1 MELTAGDLLAAQ
13 HAAREDLCTALRE
26 ELIGPRS
33 ADETLKEPPLNRYLT
48 GILYPRIDDGTPIQD
63 ETDAYVDIADD
74 DGENFADP
82 AVAMSNVQ
90 YPSSL
95 GLTFAI
101 APEAEEIS
109 VAVEAATYEPLDD
122 GSWQRRPIGPVEV
135 NLAVAG
141 EGAVTRGVAPG
152 LELYCRVRETRNDA
166 RPVTVVLL
174 NNQAGRFGKKDATSF
189 FQVRFRVRGVAG
201 GSPFVARPEQVG
213 IQDEDL
219 LSNALLYRD
228 RPEFAIGHGCAA
240 EWEQKPGSRR
250 ASMIAA
256 TFLPEE
262 NTLLMES
269 NPDIKTDGLGLDALS
284 QMQGHDLAAALES
297 FLAEY
302 ELWIARCETEAQG
315 LDEHFRP
322 IASTHLADCTQACR
336 RIAAGIARLRDDEL
350 ARHAFCLANRAMA
363 DQMER
368 TSTKP
373 RESFR
378 WRPFQL
384 AFMLLSLPSIVDVD
398 HPERSLAELLWFPT
412 GGGKTEA
419 YLGLFAFTV
428 FHRRLAKGGA
438 GGVTAIMRYTLR
450 LLTTQQFERASRVVC
465 ACERIRLQEGGLGE
479 EPISIGLFVG
489 SASTPNTLKDAG
501 ESLAKLAANHP
512 VPSKNP
518 CQLQACP
525 WCNQRLSHR
534 DYKLRENP
542 KRLQI
547 ECGNPECDFTDG
559 LPVFVVDEDLY
570 RQRPT
575 LVIGTVDKFAA
586 LPWNPSVGNLFNLDE
601 PHEPPPELVIQ
612 DELHLISGPLGTM
625 TGLYET
631 AVDLLCSDE
640 GAAPKVIASTA
651 TIRRARAQSQG
662 LFAREMRQFPPP
674 GLDPDDNWFATA
686 APTDRVGARRYVGL
700 MAAGVS
706 HATLMIRTYA
716 ALMHRI
722 WLRSQA
728 GDQESALDPYWT
740 LIGYFNSLRVLGAAR
755 MQVQDDVQDWLEIAA
770 GKAPPRR
777 LRDPA
782 ELTSRVDSAEI
793 PNRLKELEMTLGEGL
808 ALDVVLATNMISV
821 GVDIDRLGLMVV
833 MGQPQAAAEYI
844 QATSRV
850 GRKYPGLVVT
860 LLNAARSRDRSHY
873 EGFAGFHG
881 ALYRSVEATSVTPY
895 SPRARD
901 RGLHAVLVALARLRI
916 EGLRKNEQAG
926 AIAAHLPE
934 IAALRELI
942 LARARRVEPAQEAG
956 TAEDLDLIVENWL
969 AMAEAHPDL
978 VYNSW
983 KGTEPALLTAAAP
996 DQESGESF
1004 PTMWS
1009 LRDVDAESNLF
1020 FARRR

>member
-1 MELTAGDLLAAQ
+1 MELSAADRLSAQ
-13 HAAREDLCTALRE
+13 HAVRDELCEALRE
-26 ELIGPRS
+26 ELIGPQS
-33 ADETLKEPPLNRYLT
+33 AEEVLKEPPLNRYLT
-48 GILYPRIDDGTPIQD
+48 GILYPHLGAGKPIED
-63 ETDAYVDIADD
+63 EADATLDVADD

-90 YPSSL
+90 YPSSV
-95 GLTFAI
+95 GLTFA
-101 APEAEEIS
+101 ADAATEELS
-109 VAVEAATYEPLDD
+109 VEVEAAAYEATED
-122 GSWQRRPIGPVEV
+122 GWQRRPIGPVEIDV
-135 NLAVAG
+135 PVAA
-141 EGAVTRGVAPG
+141 EGPVTRNVAPG
-152 LELYCRVRETRNDA
+152 LALYCRVREPRDGA
-166 RPVTVVLL
+166 RSVTLVLL
-174 NNQAGRFGKKDATSF
+174 NEQRGRPGQKDATSF
-189 FQVRFRVRGVAG
+189 FQVCFQVRGLDREA
-201 GSPFVARPEQVG
+201 PFVARPEQVG
-213 IQDEDL
+213 IGDEDL
-219 LSNALLYRD
+219 RSNALLYRD

-240 EWEQKPGSRR
+240 EWEQAPGERR
-250 ASMIAA
+250 ARTVSA
-256 TFLPEE
+256 TFMPVE
-262 NTLLMES
+262 NTPLMES
-269 NPDIKTDGLGLDALS
+269 NPEIETDDLGLDALA
-284 QMQGHDLAAALES
+284 QMQGHELGAVLDS
-297 FLAEY
+297 FVAEY
-302 ELWIARCETEAQG
+302 ATWIARRKTDAQG
-315 LDEHFRP
+315 LDESFRP
-322 IASTHLADCTQACR
+322 IAQSHLADCAEACR
-336 RIAAGIARLRDDEL
+336 RIEAGISLLRDDER
-350 ARHAFCLANRAMA
+350 ARRAFGLANRAMA

-373 RESFR
+373 RESFS

-384 AFMLLSLPSIVDVD
+384 AFMLLSLPSIVDD
-398 HPERSLAELLWFPT
+398 SHSERSLAELLWFPT

-465 ACERIRLQEGGLGE
+465 ACERIRQQEGGLGD

-489 SASTPNTLKDAG
+489 SASTPNTLKDAR
-501 ESLAKLAANHP
+501 ESLAKLAANHL

-525 WCNQRLSHR
+525 WCNQRLLPRH
-534 DYKLRENP
+534 YKLRENP

-547 ECGNPECDFTDG
+547 GCGNSDCDFAEG

-586 LPWNPSVGNLFNLDE
+586 LPWNPDVGNLFNLDE
-601 PHEPPPELVIQ
+601 PSEPPPELVIQ

-631 AVDLLCSDE
+631 AVDLLCSE
-640 GAAPKVIASTA
+640 AGAVPKVIASTA
-651 TIRRARAQSQG
+651 TIRRAKAQSQG

-674 GLDPDDNWFATA
+674 GLDPDNSWFATS

-716 ALMHRI
+716 ALMHRV
-722 WLRSQA
+722 WFCREAGNQA
-728 GDQESALDPYWT
+728 PALDPYWT

-755 MQVQDDVQDWLEIAA
+755 MQVQDDVHDWLEIAA
-770 GKAPPRR
+770 GDSTPRR

-782 ELTSRVDSAEI
+782 ELTSRVDSDDI
-793 PNRLKELEMTLGEGL
+793 PNRLKELEMTLDDGP

-850 GRKYPGLVVT
+850 GRKHPGLVVT

-873 EGFAGFHG
+873 EGFAGFHS

-901 RGLHAVLVALARLRI
+901 RGLHAVLIALARLRI
-916 EGLRKNEQAG
+916 DGLRRNEQAG
-926 AIAAHLPE
+926 AVADHLGE
-934 IAALRELI
+934 IAALRESI
-942 LARARRVEPAQEAG
+942 LDRTRRVEPEQEAG
-956 TAEDLDLIVENWL
+956 TAEDLDLVVENWL

-978 VYNSW
+978 VYSSW

-996 DQESGESF
+996 DQESGDSF

-1020 FARRR
+1020 FVSRR

>member
-1 MELTAGDLLAAQ
+1 MELSAVDLLGAQ
-13 HAAREDLCTALRE
+13 HAVREDLCTALRE

-33 ADETLKEPPLNRYLT
+33 VDETLQEPPLNRYLT
-48 GILYPRIDDGTPIQD
+48 GILYPQIGDGMPIQEEPAAD
-63 ETDAYVDIADD
+63 VDLADD
-74 DGENFADP
+74 DGETFADP

-90 YPSSL
+90 YPSSV
-95 GLTFAI
+95 GLTFAVD
-101 APEAEEIS
+101 PEADE
-109 VAVEAATYEPLDD
+109 VAVEIAAATYEPLE
-122 GSWQRRPIGPVEV
+122 GNWQRRPIGPVE
-135 NLAVAG
+135 LAVPVG
-141 EGAVTRGVAPG
+141 REGAVTRPVAPG
-152 LELYCRVRETRNDA
+152 LELYARVREARKGA

-174 NNQAGRFGKKDATSF
+174 NSRPGQSGQKDATSF
-189 FQVRFRVRGVAG
+189 FQVGFRVRGGEG

-213 IQDEDL
+213 IDDDDL
-219 LSNALLYRD
+219 RTNALLYRD

-240 EWEQKPGSRR
+240 EWKQESGSRR
-250 ASMIAA
+250 AAVIEA
-256 TFLPEE
+256 TFLPIVD
-262 NTLLMES
+262 TPLMES
-269 NPDIKTDGLGLDALS
+269 NPKIETDDLGLEALS
-284 QMQGHDLAAALES
+284 QMQTHDLVAALES
-297 FLAEY
+297 FAGEY
-302 ELWIARCETEAQG
+302 GTWIARRETEAQT
-315 LDEHFRP
+315 LDERFRAT
-322 IASTHLADCTQACR
+322 ASAHLADCAEARR
-336 RIAAGIARLRDDEL
+336 RISAGIDLLRDNES
-350 ARHAFCLANRAMA
+350 ARRAFRLANRAMA

-373 RESFR
+373 RESFC

-384 AFMLLSLPSIVDVD
+384 AFMLLSLPSIVDGD

-428 FHRRLAKGGA
+428 FHRRIAKGGA

-450 LLTTQQFERASRVVC
+450 LLTTQQFERAARVVC
-465 ACERIRLQEGGLGE
+465 ACERIRLQEGGLGD

-489 SASTPNTLKDAG
+489 SASTPNTLKDAR
-501 ESLAKLAANHP
+501 ESLARLAANHP

-525 WCNQRLSHR
+525 WCNQRLGHR
-534 DYKLRENP
+534 HYKLRENP

-547 ECGNPECDFTDG
+547 GCGNPDCDFADG

-586 LPWNPSVGNLFNLDE
+586 LPWNPSVGNLFNLNAPD
-601 PHEPPPELVIQ
+601 EPPPELVIQ

-631 AVDLLCSDE
+631 AIDLLCSDE

-674 GLDPDDNWFATA
+674 GLDPDDNWFATS
-686 APTDRVGARRYVGL
+686 APTDRVGARRYVGV

-716 ALMHRI
+716 ALMHRV
-722 WLRSQA
+722 WLGREA
-728 GDQESALDPYWT
+728 GSRESTLDPYWT

-755 MQVQDDVQDWLEIAA
+755 MQVQDDVHDWLEIAA
-770 GKAPPRR
+770 GDSPPRR

-793 PNRLKELEMTLGEGL
+793 PNRLKELEMKLGEGP

-850 GRKYPGLVVT
+850 GRKYPGLVIT

-881 ALYRSVEATSVTPY
+881 ALYRSVEATSVTPF

-901 RGLHAVLVALARLRI
+901 RGLHAVLIALARLRI
-916 EGLRKNEQAG
+916 EGLRENEQAG
-926 AIAAHLPE
+926 AVASHLGE

-942 LARARRVEPAQEAG
+942 LARARRVEPEQEAG
-956 TAEDLDLIVENWL
+956 TAADLDLIVESWL
-969 AMAEAHPDL
+969 AMAEAHPNL

-983 KGTEPALLTAAAP
+983 KGTEPALLTAAEP

-1009 LRDVDAESNLF
+1009 LREVDAESNLF
-1020 FARRR
+1020 LVGRK

>member
-1 MELTAGDLLAAQ
+1 MELSAVDLLSAR
-13 HAAREDLCTALRE
+13 HAVRDELCEALQE

-33 ADETLKEPPLNRYLT
+33 ADEVLKEPPLNRYLT
-48 GILYPRIDDGTPIQD
+48 GILYPHLGAGSPLAD
-63 ETDAYVDIADD
+63 ETDANVDVADD

-90 YPSSL
+90 YPSSV
-95 GLTFAI
+95 GLTFAVD
-101 APEAEEIS
+101 PEAEEIS
-109 VAVEAATYEPLDD
+109 VAVQAAGYEAVGA
-122 GSWQRRPIGPVEV
+122 GWQRQPIGPVEV
-135 NLAVAG
+135 VVPVAAEGAETVAVA
-141 EGAVTRGVAPG
+141 RG
-152 LELYCRVRETRNDA
+152 LELYCRVRETRDGA
-166 RPVTVVLL
+166 RPVTLVLL
-174 NNQAGRFGKKDATSF
+174 NNQRGRAGQKDAVSF
-189 FQVRFRVRGVAG
+189 FQVGFEVRGVDREA
-201 GSPFVARPEQVG
+201 PFVARPEQVG
-213 IQDEDL
+213 VDDEDL
-219 LSNALLYRD
+219 LTNALLYRD

-240 EWEQKPGSRR
+240 EWEQIAGARR
-250 ASMIAA
+250 ARTISA
-256 TFLPEE
+256 TFMPVE
-262 NTLLMES
+262 NIPLMES
-269 NPDIKTDGLGLDALS
+269 NPEIDIDDLGLDLLA
-284 QMQGHDLAAALES
+284 QMQTHELGAALDRFVS
-297 FLAEY
+297 EY
-302 ELWIARCETEAQG
+302 ATWITRRETEAQG
-315 LDEHFRP
+315 LDKRFREV
-322 IASTHLADCTQACR
+322 ASAHLAECAEARR
-336 RIAAGIARLRDDEL
+336 RIEAGVALLRDDE
-350 ARHAFCLANRAMA
+350 RSRRAFRLANRAMA

-368 TSTKP
+368 TSTRP

-384 AFMLLSLPSIVDVD
+384 AFMLLSLPSIVDGD

-450 LLTTQQFERASRVVC
+450 LLTTQQFERAARVVC
-465 ACERIRLQEGGLGE
+465 ACERIRKQEGGLGE

-489 SASTPNTLKDAG
+489 AASTPNTLKDAA
-501 ESLAKLAANHP
+501 ESLAKLAANHS
-512 VPSKNP
+512 VPEKNP

-525 WCNQRLSHR
+525 WCNQRLLPRHH
-534 DYKLRENP
+534 KVRENP

-547 ECGNPECDFTDG
+547 GCGNSACDFAEG

-570 RQRPT
+570 RHRPT

-586 LPWNPSVGNLFNLDE
+586 LPWNPDVGNLFNLSE
-601 PHEPPPELVIQ
+601 PSEPPPELVIQ

-640 GAAPKVIASTA
+640 GAVPKVIASTA

-662 LFAREMRQFPPP
+662 LFARKMRQFPPP
-674 GLDPDDNWFATA
+674 GLDPDDNWFATS
-686 APTDRVGARRYVGL
+686 APADRVGARRYVGL

-722 WLRSQA
+722 WLRREA
-728 GDQESALDPYWT
+728 GDPEAALDPYWT

-755 MQVQDDVQDWLEIAA
+755 MQVQDDVQEWLETAA
-770 GKAPPRR
+770 GEAPARR

-782 ELTSRVDSAEI
+782 ELTSRVDSADI
-793 PNRLKELEMTLGEGL
+793 PNRLKDLEAELEEGY

-821 GVDIDRLGLMVV
+821 GVDVDRLGLMVV

-850 GRKYPGLVVT
+850 GRRHPGLVVT
-860 LLNAARSRDRSHY
+860 LLNSARSRDRSHY
-873 EGFAGFHG
+873 EGFAGFHS
-881 ALYRSVEATSVTPY
+881 ALYRSVEATSVTPF

-901 RGLHAVLVALARLRI
+901 RGLHAVLIAMARLRI
-916 EGLRKNEQAG
+916 EELRKNEDAG
-926 AIAAHLPE
+926 AVGAHRPE
-934 IAALRELI
+934 IGALCKSI
-942 LARARRVEPAQEAG
+942 LARTRKVEPEQEAG
-956 TAEDLDLIVENWL
+956 TAEDLAYVVESWL

-978 VYNSW
+978 VYRSR
-983 KGTEPALLTAAAP
+983 KGTETPLLISAAP

>member
-1 MELTAGDLLAAQ
+1 MEMSAVDLLSAQ
-13 HAAREDLCTALRE
+13 HAVRNELCEALQE

-33 ADETLKEPPLNRYLT
+33 DDEVLKEPPLNRYLS
-48 GILYPRIDDGTPIQD
+48 GILYPHLGARSPLED
-63 ETDAYVDIADD
+63 ETDPNVDVADD

-90 YPSSL
+90 YPSSV
-95 GLTFAI
+95 GLTFAVD
-101 APEAEEIS
+101 PEAEEIS
-109 VAVEAATYEPLDD
+109 AKVRAAAYEALEE
-122 GSWQRRPIGPVEV
+122 GWQRRPIGPVEIE
-135 NLAVAG
+135 LPVAA
-141 EGAVTRGVAPG
+141 EGAVTRPVAPG
-152 LELYCRVRETRNDA
+152 LALYCRARETRDGA

-174 NNQAGRFGKKDATSF
+174 NEQRGQAGQKDATSF
-189 FQVRFRVRGVAG
+189 FQVGFELRGADQEA
-201 GSPFVARPEQVG
+201 PFVARPEQVG
-213 IQDEDL
+213 IGDEDL
-219 LSNALLYRD
+219 RTNALLYRD

-240 EWEQKPGSRR
+240 EWEQVRGDRR
-250 ASMIAA
+250 ASTISA
-256 TFLPEE
+256 TFMPVE
-262 NTLLMES
+262 NKPLMES
-269 NPDIKTDGLGLDALS
+269 NPEIEIDDLGLDALS
-284 QMQGHDLAAALES
+284 HMQAHELAAVLDR
-297 FLAEY
+297 FVAEY
-302 ELWIARCETEAQG
+302 AAWIVRRESEAQTLEEG
-315 LDEHFRP
+315 FRSV
-322 IASTHLADCTQACR
+322 ASVHLQDCAETRR
-336 RIAAGIARLRDDEL
+336 RIEAGIALLRDDEQAL
-350 ARHAFCLANRAMA
+350 RAFQLANRAMA

-368 TSTKP
+368 TSSEP
-373 RESFR
+373 RESFL

-384 AFMLLSLPSIVDVD
+384 AFMLLSLPSIVDGA
-398 HPERSLAELLWFPT
+398 HSERSLAELLWFPT

-428 FHRRLAKGGA
+428 FHRRLAKDGA

-479 EPISIGLFVG
+479 EQISIGLFVG
-489 SASTPNTLKDAG
+489 SASTPNTLKDAR
-501 ESLAKLAANHP
+501 ESLVKLGANQP
-512 VPSKNP
+512 VPTKNP

-525 WCNQRLSHR
+525 WCNQRLLPRH
-534 DYKLRENP
+534 YKLRENP

-547 ECGNPECDFTDG
+547 GCGNSDCDFADG

-586 LPWNPSVGNLFNLDE
+586 LPWNPDVGNLFNLNE
-601 PHEPPPELVIQ
+601 PSEPSPELVIQ

-631 AVDLLCSDE
+631 AIDLLCSDE
-640 GAAPKVIASTA
+640 GAVPKVIASTA
-651 TIRRARAQSQG
+651 TIRRARAQSKG

-674 GLDPDDNWFATA
+674 GLDPDDNWFATS

-700 MAAGVS
+700 MAPGVS

-722 WLRSQA
+722 WLRREA
-728 GDQESALDPYWT
+728 GDQERALDPYWT

-755 MQVQDDVQDWLEIAA
+755 MQVQDDVQDWLKTAA
-770 GKAPPRR
+770 GESEARR

-782 ELTSRVDSAEI
+782 ELTSRVDSADI
-793 PNRLKELEMTLGEGL
+793 PNRLKELEATVEDGYE
-808 ALDVVLATNMISV
+808 LDVVLATNMISV

-850 GRKYPGLVVT
+850 GRKHPGLVVT

-873 EGFAGFHG
+873 EGFVGFHS
-881 ALYRSVEATSVTPY
+881 ALYRSVEATSVTPF

-901 RGLHAVLVALARLRI
+901 RGLHAVLIALARLRI

-926 AIAAHLPE
+926 AVAEYLPE
-934 IAALRELI
+934 IDALREAI
-942 LARARRVEPAQEAG
+942 LARTRRVEPEQEGG
-956 TAEDLDLIVENWL
+956 TAEDLGLVVDNWV

-978 VYNSW
+978 VYSSW
-983 KGTEPALLTAAAP
+983 QGTQPALLTAAAP

-1009 LRDVDAESNLF
+1009 LRDVDAESNLY